1 MFAQSL
7 QGRDG
12 KQLQTSHPRET
23 DGGTLKKEWRHE
35 GSLFISRSLGQEQE
49 DREPQLRGVE
59 TGQFNREGRVAE
71 RTREAVPFWGDG
83 GARNL
88 GLGELEVSPEMP
100 L

>member
-1 MFAQSL
+1 MFAPGL
-7 QGRDG
+7 QARDG

-35 GSLFISRSLGQEQE
+35 GSLFISRSSGQEQE
-49 DREPQLRGVE
+49 DRE
-59 TGQFNREGRVAE
+59 
-71 RTREAVPFWGDG
+71 AVPCWGDG

-88 GLGELEVSPEMP
+88 GLGGLEVSPEVP